1 MASSSVL
8 TFVDPHPYQAAI
20 RAAQV
25 EILVT
30 TKGDFRAELTKIDL
44 PRLWMQRGRESL
56 PRISHSHIPAER
68 APIFFLAGAN
78 QPAIHHSGM
87 DLSPGEIMVYGS
99 GATHHHRTSA
109 PCHWGSMSLTPR
121 DLASAGRAIVGRD
134 LAVPSV
140 TYLVRPAALL
150 VARLLDLHE
159 AAGQLAKSAP
169 DLLARPQVARALEQS
184 LVRAMIMCLTE
195 GTAVEMSAGGQHHA
209 AVIARFE
216 ELLAANHEQPLYLAE
231 ICAATGV
238 SERTLRVCCQQ
249 HLGMGPVHYLWLRR
263 MHLARRALRLADPA
277 AATVT
282 GIATEFGFW
291 ELGRFAVEYRTLFG
305 EPPSASLRRPADD
318 RRASRDRPLSLADS
332 ESA

>member
-1 MASSSVL
+1 MPSSSIL
-8 TFVDPHPYQAAI
+8 TFTDPHPYQAAI
-20 RAAQV
+20 RSGRMEV
-25 EILVT
+25 LVT
-30 TKGDFRAELTKIDL
+30 AKGHFRAELTRIDL
-44 PRLWMQRGRESL
+44 RRLWMLRGRESL
-56 PRISHSHIPAER
+56 PRVLRGAVDAER
-68 APIFFLAGAN
+68 AVIGFLATMG
-78 QPAIHHSGM
+78 QPAIRHCGM
-87 DLSPGEIMVYGS
+87 EVSPGEIIVNDWDSM
-99 GATHHHRTSA
+99 HRRTEA
-109 PCHWGSMSLTPR
+109 PCHWAAMSLTPK
-121 DLASAGRAIVGRD
+121 DLAAAGNAIAGRD
-134 LAVPSV
+134 LTVPS
-140 TYLVRPAALL
+140 TTRILRPPPALM
-150 VARLLDLHE
+150 AQLLALH
-159 AAGQLAKSAP
+159 AHAGQLAKSAP
-169 DLLARPQVARALEQS
+169 EILARPQVARALEQS

-249 HLGMGPVHYLWLRR
+249 HLGMGPVRYLWLRR

-282 GIATEFGFW
+282 GIATEYGFW

-318 RRASRDRPLSLADS
+318 RRASRDRPLALADS